1 MKHSIRQL
9 MLCSLLLVVF
19 RASAM
24 APQQPTTEIT
34 AGSARVLEMKGDVQV
49 QLPAQTLVPASR
61 EMMLP
66 PGSKIVTK
74 KGSAL
79 LRLEDGS
86 EVLVKGNTD
95 VLIQSPAGDTRRY
108 LDVLIGKIRAVI
120 KKRLE
125 GSPSF
130 KLGTPTAVITVRG
143 TQFEVEVGRN
153 LNTNVYVY
161 EGLVEVS
168 GFMTGGRP
176 VLLGPG
182 YMTDIRRE
190 HEPEPPRRMI
200 QFDDRSER
208 GGSRDERSGTDRGGD
223 SSKSESEQS
232 QGSSTTQTRT
242 EQERPDDF

>member
-1 MKHSIRQL
+1 MRFTLRQFV
-9 MLCSLLLVVF
+9 LCSLLLL
-19 RASAM
+19 M
-24 APQQPTTEIT
+24 ARESTLAWQQPTTEIA
-34 AGSARVLEMKGDVQV
+34 AGSAKVLEMKGDVQV

-61 EMMLP
+61 EMMLA

-79 LRLEDGS
+79 LQLEDGS
-86 EVLVKGNTD
+86 EVLVKSNSD
-95 VLIQSPAGDTRRY
+95 VLIEAPSGETRRY

-120 KKRLE
+120 KKRLQ

-143 TQFEVEVGRN
+143 TQFEVEVGKN

-190 HEPEPPRRMI
+190 HEPEAPRRMI
-200 QFDDRSER
+200 QYEDRVER
-208 GGSRDERSGTDRGGD
+208 GGSRQTNAERSGTESGD
-223 SSKSESEQS
+223 SSRSNTEQQS
-232 QGSSTTQTRT
+232 TSSGQTRT
-242 EQERPDDF
+242 EQERPDD